1 MTNLRIGLCALVV
14 VTQFISSQCG
24 IGFLE
29 KRHVTHTG
37 HEDPQTELDAA
48 IDAEFGQAKTQ
59 PVATEVEQAID
70 AELGKPVVQP
80 LAAKVDEVKSKLLK
94 AVVTKVK
101 DTKAAEAKAEAAVA
115 QAFAEMEAEKTK
127 VANAKTHFFGLKVKA
142 AATVAAA
149 PVHVETVASQIAAT
163 SVKAHV
169 TNGLVEHSLN
179 SLSGNVESS
188 QSQKPTLM
196 KVTYVTKEKVE
207 AKESHKVE
215 AVQGKAVKSEAAQT
229 RDSEEAEDD
238 AFGAEESG
246 DTVEAKTTKD
256 KTIVKDGRHADES
269 EETDEDEE
277 DKPLKADSADEER
290 ETALLL
296 QSIDAP
302 KKSLDLISVA
312 KPVIDTINSLPA
324 PEEDTSVQN
333 KREAEET
340 MGVEVEDDSSI
351 HMHDDEH
358 SHDDEHMHEHEEDAQ
373 TVYLAEG
380 SGTNDASGESDFEFA
395 DLDSD
400 AEGHHDYDEGE
411 HDAADSLSLLQVDEH
426 DAYGHHEEHED
437 DDQHE
442 EADLEDDYYDH
453 DEDDYH
459 EDEDHTGL

>member
-14 VTQFISSQCG
+14 VSQFISSQCG
-24 IGFLE
+24 MRFLE
-29 KRHVTHTG
+29 KRNVTHTG
-37 HEDPQTELDAA
+37 HEDPQTEVDAA
-48 IDAEFGQAKTQ
+48 IDAEFGQARTQ
-59 PVATEVEQAID
+59 PVATKVEQAVD
-70 AELGKPVVQP
+70 AELGKPIVQP
-80 LAAKVDEVKSKLLK
+80 LAAKVEEVKSKLLK
-94 AVVTKVK
+94 AVVTKVE

-127 VANAKTHFFGLKVKA
+127 VANAKTHFFGIKVKA

-169 TNGLVEHSLN
+169 SAGLVEHS
-179 SLSGNVESS
+179 ESS
-188 QSQKPTLM
+188 QSQRPKLM
-196 KVTYVTKEKVE
+196 KVTYVTKDKVE
-207 AKESHKVE
+207 AKESRKVE
-215 AVQGKAVKSEAAQT
+215 AIQSKAVKSDAAQT

-246 DTVEAKTTKD
+246 DTVEAKTTKE
-256 KTIVKDGRHADES
+256 KTKVKDGRHAGES
-269 EETDEDEE
+269 EDADEDEK
-277 DKPLKADSADEER
+277 DKPLEADSADEER

-302 KKSLDLISVA
+302 KKSIDLISVA

-324 PEEDTSVQN
+324 PEEDTTLQN
-333 KREAEET
+333 KNEAEET
-340 MGVEVEDDSSI
+340 VGVEVEDDSSI

-380 SGTNDASGESDFEFA
+380 SGTNDASRESDFEFA

-411 HDAADSLSLLQVDEH
+411 HAADDSLSLLQVDEH
-426 DAYGHHEEHED
+426 DAYGHHEEHEYD
-437 DDQHE
+437 DHHE
-442 EADLEDDYYDH
+442 EADGDDYHGEEDYYDH

-459 EDEDHTGL
+459 EEDTGL